1 MRFAA
6 VKARFAH
13 WQFHPAHLL
22 QTIGAPAQA
31 RSASPIGVDRPVPNR
46 SGSTTSFLT
55 TMLPSPIATARSFL
69 FVPANRPERF
79 AKALASGADA
89 VILDLEDSVPLQTKA
104 EARTAVR
111 QAWPELQ
118 SAACAVVVRINSPET
133 EWGMQDMVALQGLPG
148 LAGLM
153 VPKCESAATLA
164 QVAQAFAGVPSLP
177 IIESAAGYLA
187 LREIAQAPQLA
198 RLVVGHIDFLAD
210 TGLQVSED
218 QRELDALRFE
228 VAMCTRHAGLAPAVD
243 GVTVSVDDEAL
254 IRRDTER
261 ALRFGFGAKLC
272 IHPEQVAVVHA
283 TLAPTTA
290 QIDWARRVLAAMN
303 ASQGA
308 AVQLDGKMVDLPVVL
323 QAQRLLERV
332 R

>member
-1 MRFAA
+1 
-6 VKARFAH
+6 
-13 WQFHPAHLL
+13 
-22 QTIGAPAQA
+22 
-31 RSASPIGVDRPVPNR
+31 
-46 SGSTTSFLT
+46 
-55 TMLPSPIATARSFL
+55 MLPSPIATARSFL

-272 IHPEQVAVVHA
+272 IHPGQVAVVHA